1 MAHFEGKDRRRVERM
16 GLATSCIS
24 NFVFNN
30 MRHSAIMDD
39 VSEHG
44 AKFAIEKPSDHVK
57 LEKGD
62 ELALEIIT
70 PYGVST
76 CTGIVAWSLHSEEYY
91 TWGMEFTN
99 LSTDSRD
106 PLRCLME
113 SPF

>member
-1 MAHFEGKDRRRVERM
+1 MARFEGKDRRRVERT

-24 NFVFNN
+24 NFTHKNI
-30 MRHSAIMDD
+30 RHSAIMLD

-44 AKFAIEKPSDHVK
+44 AKFAIEKPSDHVE

-62 ELALEIIT
+62 ELTLEIIT

-76 CTGIVAWSLHSEEYY
+76 CKGLVAWSLHSEEYY

-99 LSTDSRD
+99 LSSDSRD

>member
-1 MAHFEGKDRRRVERM
+1 VAHYEGQDRRRVERT

-24 NFVFNN
+24 TFLHKNL
-30 MRHSAIMDD
+30 RHSAIMLD

-44 AKFAIEKPSDHVK
+44 AKFAIEKPSDHVE
-57 LEKGD
+57 LEMGD
-62 ELALEIIT
+62 ELELEIIT

-76 CTGIVAWSLHSEEYY
+76 CKGVVAWSLHSEEYY
-91 TWGMEFTN
+91 TWGIEFTN
-99 LSTDSRD
+99 LSSDSRD

>member
-1 MAHFEGKDRRRVERM
+1 MARYEGKNRRRVERT

-24 NFVFNN
+24 NFVHDNK
-30 MRHSAIMDD
+30 RHCAIMLD

-44 AKFAIEKPSDHVK
+44 AKFAIEKPSDHVE

-62 ELALEIIT
+62 ELKLDIIM
-70 PYGVST
+70 PYGSSS
-76 CTGIVAWSLHSEEYY
+76 CAGIVVWSLHSEEYY
-91 TWGMEFTN
+91 TWGIEFTN
-99 LSTDSRD
+99 ISPDSRD